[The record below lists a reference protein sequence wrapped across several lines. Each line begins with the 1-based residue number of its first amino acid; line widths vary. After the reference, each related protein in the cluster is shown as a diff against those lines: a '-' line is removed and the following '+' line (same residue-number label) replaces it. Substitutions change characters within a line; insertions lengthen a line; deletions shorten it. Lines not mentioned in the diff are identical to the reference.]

1 MDRLDRRTFVATSAA
16 TTAAMTVPSDSIM
29 HALGTADSPASTR
42 LDPRRHRFG
51 VNYTPSH
58 NWWFCWNDWNP
69 DPIKRDLDAIVAL
82 GADHLRILLVW
93 PFFQPNPKW
102 VSPAHLERLDQLVT
116 LMGERHLDALVT
128 VFTGQLSGWYF
139 LPSFNRLSDG
149 FFTDRVMLDAQ
160 ELFVRELGRVLQ
172 PHQNVIGFDMGN
184 EINTCW
190 SAPPAA
196 CERG

>member
-1 MDRLDRRTFVATSAA
+1 
-16 TTAAMTVPSDSIM
+16 
-29 HALGTADSPASTR
+29 
-42 LDPRRHRFG
+42 
-51 VNYTPSH
+51 
-58 NWWFCWNDWNP
+58 
-69 DPIKRDLDAIVAL
+69 
-82 GADHLRILLVW
+82 
-93 PFFQPNPKW
+93 
-102 VSPAHLERLDQLVT
+102 
-116 LMGERHLDALVT
+116 
-128 VFTGQLSGWYF
+128 LSGWYF